1 MCFTSGTGPAI
12 LYAFALWLLL
22 TMYSLVDVSEI
33 GEYLTVHVRGGWASN
48 SQIARGVVKLDEGKG
63 GEEGGGRRRGRGGK
77 GERGGRERRI
87 WEEMG
92 GGRGEEGEERR
103 RIWEE
108 MEMESEWEEMG
119 ESKWRER
126 RT

>member
-1 MCFTSGTGPAI
+1 MIVRLPE
-12 LYAFALWLLL
+12 AL
-22 TMYSLVDVSEI
+22 
-33 GEYLTVHVRGGWASN
+33 SN
-48 SQIARGVVKLDEGKG
+48 WMRDEVG
-63 GEEGGGRRRGRGGK
+63 RRGRGGK